1 MSDSYQ
7 TSLIETSQLFLDPE
21 NPRLTSVQANGH
33 DAIRAMTKVQGDR
46 VLALAEHLLENGANP
61 TSLMMVMP
69 SENDADMFC
78 VLDGNRRLTALK
90 LLESPLLAEGILTR
104 KSLQM
109 LKRLSDQF
117 ERTPITRLNC
127 VVFANRAEADPWIQL
142 THRGLN
148 KGAGM
153 LAWDGQVGARYD
165 ECRKGHRDIGLQL
178 LDFVK
183 EQESLSEDTQRKIE
197 EGKFPITT
205 LNRLLST
212 PYVRKKLGIDKE
224 KEDVLFLFPQNEVA
238 KGLSRVVEELAS
250 GDITVSDLK
259 KQDQR
264 IDYINKFE
272 SDELPASHSALP
284 QPTSLKQLNAQPVV
298 TQNSSSQ
305 ESSDTTDKSDANGSN
320 SVGVDAVP
328 MGGTQGQS
336 RSQSS
341 TFPNRKTL
349 IPRSCRISISQ
360 KRIHDLFKELKR
372 LDLTDFSNAGAVML
386 RVFIELS
393 VDHFV
398 EVKLGWDERQTDN
411 SKLKHKISSV
421 AQFLEDEEIMTRNEL
436 APIRKAATGDGML
449 AASVKSMNQYVH
461 NRYFSPVASELVVI
475 WDDFQVFIQKIWEVV
490 E

>member
-1 MSDSYQ
+1 MQDNRQ
-7 TSLIETSQLFLDPE
+7 IMLIEVSQLFLDPE
-21 NPRLTSVQANGH
+21 NPRLTSVQANSH
-33 DAIRAMTKVQGDR
+33 DAIRAMTRVQGDK
-46 VLALAEHLLENGANP
+46 VLVLAEHLLENGANP
-61 TSLMMVMP
+61 ASLMMVIP
-69 SENDADMFC
+69 SKDDEDMFC

-90 LLESPLLAEGILTR
+90 LLESPLLAEGILSR
-104 KSLQM
+104 KSLQI

-117 ERTPITRLNC
+117 EKTPITRLSC
-127 VVFANRAEADPWIQL
+127 VVFNSRSEADPWIQL

-148 KGAGM
+148 RGAGM

-165 ECRKGHRDIGLQL
+165 ERQKGHRDIGLQL

-183 EQESLSEDTQRKIE
+183 EQEVLSENSQKKIE

-224 KEDVLFLFPQNEVA
+224 QEDVLFLFPQDEVA
-238 KGLSRVVEELAS
+238 KGLSRVVEDLAS
-250 GDITVSDLK
+250 QNVTVSDLK

-264 IDYINKFE
+264 IDYINDFDA
-272 SDELPASHSALP
+272 DELPQPHSALP
-284 QPTSLKQLNAQPVV
+284 KPTSLKQLNEQPTVV
-298 TQNSSSQ
+298 IGDSSQ
-305 ESSDTTDKSDANGSN
+305 EDSPITSEPEENGTNTVGADSSMGS
-320 SVGVDAVP
+320 
-328 MGGTQGQS
+328 TQGQS
-336 RSQSS
+336 RSQST

-349 IPRSCRISISQ
+349 IPRSCKISISQ
-360 KRIHDLFKELKR
+360 KRVNDLFKELKR
-372 LDLTDFSNAGAVML
+372 LDLTDFPNAGAVML

-398 EVKLGWDERQTDN
+398 EVKLGWDERQTGN
-411 SKLKHKISSV
+411 SKLKDKLNKV
-421 AQFLEDEEIMTRNEL
+421 AQFLEDEGVMTRNEL

-475 WDDFQVFIQKIWEVV
+475 WDDFQIFIQKVWEVV

>member
-1 MSDSYQ
+1 MENNRQ
-7 TSLIETSQLFLDPE
+7 IALIEVSQLFLDLE
-21 NPRLTSVQANGH
+21 NPRLTSVQANSH
-33 DAIRAMTKVQGDR
+33 DAIRAMTRVQGDR
-46 VLALAEHLLENGANP
+46 VLALADHLLENGANP
-61 TSLMMVMP
+61 ASPLMVMP
-69 SENDADMFC
+69 SEDDKDMFC

-90 LLESPLLAEGILTR
+90 LLESPLLAEGILSK
-104 KSLQM
+104 KSLQT
-109 LKRLSDQF
+109 LKKLSVQF
-117 ERTPITRLNC
+117 EKTPITRLSC
-127 VVFANRAEADPWIQL
+127 IILDKRSEADIWIPL

-165 ECRKGHRDIGLQL
+165 ERRKGRRDIELQL

-183 EQESLSEDTQRKIE
+183 EQEGLSEDTQKKIE

-212 PYVRKKLGIDKE
+212 PYVRKKLGIDKD
-224 KEDVLFLFPQNEVA
+224 KEDVLFLFPQDEVA
-238 KGLSRVVEELAS
+238 KGLTRVVEDLAS
-250 GDITVSDLK
+250 GDVTVSDLK

-264 IDYINKFE
+264 IDYINNFE
-272 SDELPASHSALP
+272 TDELPQPHLALP
-284 QPTSLKQLNAQPVV
+284 EPTFLKKLSEQPTVVLGDSSEEVSITSKKSEASSLDPPETNAITSV
-298 TQNSSSQ
+298 TKGQTRPKSS
-305 ESSDTTDKSDANGSN
+305 A
-320 SVGVDAVP
+320 
-328 MGGTQGQS
+328 
-336 RSQSS
+336 
-341 TFPNRKTL
+341 FPNRRTL
-349 IPRSCRISISQ
+349 IPRSCKIEITQ
-360 KRIHDLFKELKR
+360 KRVHDLFQELKR

-398 EVKLGWDERQTDN
+398 EVKLGWDERQTGN
-411 SKLKHKISSV
+411 SKLRDKLSKV
-421 AQFLEDEEIMTRNEL
+421 AQFLEEEEVMTRNEL

-475 WDDFQVFIQKIWEVV
+475 WDDFQVFIQKVWEVV